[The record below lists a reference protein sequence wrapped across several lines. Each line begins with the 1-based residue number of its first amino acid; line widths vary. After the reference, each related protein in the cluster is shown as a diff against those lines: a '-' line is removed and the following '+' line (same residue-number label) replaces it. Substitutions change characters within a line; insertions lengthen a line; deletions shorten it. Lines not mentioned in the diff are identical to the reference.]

1 MIYWAWTWK
10 INELSYW
17 TQTNFRIYWEL
28 DLKST
33 QSTLL
38 DLNWFYD
45 ILDLDL
51 KNPWINLLNSDSFYY
66 NQAGMLLEKY
76 ESLLILSVKQLVIQ
90 SSLARSLSQGQTMY
104 GVWETKILILFV
116 TKLGIFRNQQELSK
130 SKSNLVP
137 FNR

>member
-1 MIYWAWTWK
+1 MIYWPWTWK

-90 SSLARSLSQGQTMY
+90 SSLARSISQGQTMY
-104 GVWETKILILFV
+104 GVWETKISILFV

-130 SKSNLVP
+130 SKSNLIP

>member
-1 MIYWAWTWK
+1 MIYWTWTWK
-10 INELSYW
+10 INKPSYW

-33 QSTLL
+33 QSALL

-76 ESLLILSVKQLVIQ
+76 ESLLILSVKQLLIQ
-90 SSLARSLSQGQTMY
+90 SSLARSISQGQTMY

-116 TKLGIFRNQQELSK
+116 TKLGVFRNQQELSK
-130 SKSNLVP
+130 SKSNLIP

>member
-1 MIYWAWTWK
+1 MIYWTWTWK
-10 INELSYW
+10 INEPSYW

-76 ESLLILSVKQLVIQ
+76 ERLLILSVKQLVIQ
-90 SSLARSLSQGQTMY
+90 SSLARSISQGQTMY
-104 GVWETKILILFV
+104 GEWETKILILFV

-130 SKSNLVP
+130 SKSNLIP